1 MTSMFLVKLGGSVIT
16 EKSKLRTSR
25 PAVIRRLAK
34 EVATAEEDL
43 ILVHGAGSFGHIVA
57 RAHRL
62 AEGYR
67 KDSQLKAVAE
77 VQRDVRKLNYMVV
90 DALVKA
96 GASPVSVPPSVA
108 LRLSGGKVE
117 SLDVSPFQ
125 EYLRI
130 GTMPVTFGDVVV
142 DKERRFGIC
151 SGDDLML
158 GLSKAFKPK
167 MSLFVSDVDG
177 IFTDDPKGKGTPM
190 LMREIGTE
198 DIGKVGLSVNAGVD
212 VTGGIEGKLKRML
225 EMAGHSGETWILNGL
240 VPGRLEAALAGRR
253 FEGTRVVK

>member
-1 MTSMFLVKLGGSVIT
+1 MVKLGGSVIT
-16 EKSKLRTSR
+16 DKSKVRTAR

-34 EVATAEEDL
+34 EVATAEDDM
-43 ILVHGAGSFGHIVA
+43 ILVHGAGSFGHIVS
-57 RAHRL
+57 REHRL

-67 KDSQLKAVAE
+67 TGSQLKGVAE
-77 VQRDVRKLNYMVV
+77 VQRDVRKLNLMVV

-96 GASPVSVPPSVA
+96 GANPVSVPPSLAV
-108 LRLSGGKVE
+108 RLNGGKVE
-117 SLDVSPFQ
+117 SLDARPFR

-158 GLSKAFKPK
+158 ALSREFKPR

-177 IFTDDPKGKGTPM
+177 IFTGDPKEKEVQK
-190 LMREIGTE
+190 LIREIGAKDMGE
-198 DIGKVGLSVNAGVD
+198 VDLSVNVGID
-212 VTGGIEGKLKRML
+212 VTGGIKGKLTRMV
-225 EMAGHSGETWILNGL
+225 EMAGYSGETWILNGL
-240 VPGRLEAALAGRR
+240 VPGRLEDALAGRQ
-253 FEGTRVVK
+253 FAGTRVVK